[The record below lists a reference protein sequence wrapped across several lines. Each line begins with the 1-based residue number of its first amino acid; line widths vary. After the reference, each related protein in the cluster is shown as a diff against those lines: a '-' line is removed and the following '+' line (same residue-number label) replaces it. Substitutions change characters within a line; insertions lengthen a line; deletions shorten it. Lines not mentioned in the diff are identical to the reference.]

1 MTKHSKKI
9 EALEDQI
16 AEVKHHLANLIDY
29 AIAYFTRLKK
39 EYGKGR
45 ERKTEIR
52 VFDDVDASKVVIRN
66 TKLYVNREEG
76 FIGTSLRRNEYVCDC
91 SDIDDII
98 VFTKDGKNDDYK
110 SR

>member
-1 MTKHSKKI
+1 ML
-9 EALEDQI
+9 LEDQI

-29 AIAYFTRLKK
+29 SIAYFERLKK
-39 EYGKGR
+39 EYGEGR

-52 VFDDVDASKVVIRN
+52 TFEDVDATKVIIRN

-76 FIGTSLRRNEYVCDC
+76 FIGTSLRRDEYVCDC

-98 VFTKDGKNDDYK
+98 VFTNDGKDDGYK
-110 SR
+110 SW